1 MIRYCYTLDYDIKD
15 TAENEVWVWRDI
27 DTAAGSSDPAPV
39 FLLDLHGQMYSI
51 AKKYGIKSLEHTA
64 ASRFHCLSAV
74 IAKTSLWSRL
84 PFGDLV
90 RMVPKLQEARFEGSK
105 TSYLCL
111 VDTIAKKIVEDTSL
125 LNHEDLKEVCREY
138 PGFASDVRE
147 RIPHTPT
154 EVLSG
159 VSSHTDS

>member
-1 MIRYCYTLDYDIKD
+1 MIRYCYTLDYNIKD
-15 TAENEVWVWRDI
+15 TAENEVWVWRDN

-39 FLLDLHGQMYSI
+39 VLLDLHGQMYSI
-51 AKKYGIKSLEHTA
+51 AKKYGIKSLEQIA
-64 ASRFHCLSAV
+64 ASRFRCLSAV

-90 RMVPKLQEARFEGSK
+90 RMVPNLQEAMFEGSK
-105 TSYLCL
+105 TTYLCL
-111 VDTIAKKIVEDTSL
+111 MDTIAKRIVEDTSL
-125 LNHEDLKEVCREY
+125 LNDEDLKEVCREY

-154 EVLSG
+154 EVLSVG
-159 VSSHTDS
+159 SSHTDS